1 MASKDPTFNPL
12 KLLAP
17 VLPQANKHG
26 IGTHAAAHLIVTVS
40 PYASMEE
47 GDLIE
52 LFWGGCYVASKQLTA
67 ADLGKPAAL
76 RVPES
81 FLHSG
86 RISVWYQVQK
96 IGSTPS
102 LSPVTDVSIKL
113 DCPGGQLIDSGI
125 GENQGLAPL
134 AVPDTVLRNGLTARQ
149 LKHGVALTIEAYQNM
164 AVKDEITLRWGDLR
178 MDLPAINAEDVGKP
192 ITLKVPPTL
201 IRDAG
206 EDEQLE
212 VTYCVIDR
220 VGNNSR
226 WAPPRALKVSGVRV

>member
-1 MASKDPTFNPL
+1 MASQKPTCYPIEL
-12 KLLAP
+12 SAP

-26 IGTHAAAHLIVTVS
+26 IGMRAATRLMVTVR
-40 PYASMEE
+40 PYATMEE

-52 LFWGGCYVASKQLTA
+52 LFWGGCYVGSRQLTA
-67 ADLGKPAAL
+67 TDLGKAVAL

-81 FLHSG
+81 FMHSG

-96 IGSTPS
+96 IGSEPS
-102 LSPVTDVSIKL
+102 LSPVKDVSIKL
-113 DCPGGQLIDSGI
+113 DCPGGQLIDTCNE
-125 GENQGLAPL
+125 ENQGLAPL
-134 AVPDTVLRNGLTARQ
+134 AVPDKVLRNGLTARQ
-149 LKHGVALTIEAYQNM
+149 LRRGVDLTIEAYQNM
-164 AVKDEITLRWGDLR
+164 AAKDEITLRWGDLR
-178 MDLPAINAEDVGKP
+178 MDLPAIDPEDVGKP

-201 IRDAG
+201 IREAG

-226 WAPPRALKVSGVRV
+226 WAPPRSFKVSGVNR